1 MERVKAKIIVEVDL
15 DLDPTNYDIDGVVTP
30 QKVLAA
36 EKALIEEDLNE
47 NTGYLIE
54 SIGFAAENGDFT
66 FKSIEL
72 KEQHAN
78 G

>member
-1 MERVKAKIIVEVDL
+1 MGRVKAKLVVEVEL

-36 EKALIEEDLNE
+36 ERALIEEDLNE

-54 SIGFAAENGDFT
+54 SIGFAAEEGDLT
-66 FKSIEL
+66 FKSLEL